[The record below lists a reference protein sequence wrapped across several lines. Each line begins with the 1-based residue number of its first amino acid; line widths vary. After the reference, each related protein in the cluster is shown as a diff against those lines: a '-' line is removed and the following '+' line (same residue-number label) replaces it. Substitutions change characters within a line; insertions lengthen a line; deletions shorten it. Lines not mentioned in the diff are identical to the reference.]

1 MEMIVQTSHDS
12 CLPFK
17 KRRIVEVL
25 MDEAN
30 VKESEAFKIARSI
43 ERKMKSF
50 DEEVISSAAIREEVN
65 SQLRKR
71 GMLDEARKHER
82 VGIPVAE
89 IKKTIG
95 SHNTDNA
102 NVGRNPEA
110 VHKYVADA
118 ALKQY
123 ALGCLPTDLA
133 RAHEKGDLH
142 CHDLEFFPA
151 RPLNCLQQDL
161 RQFIKYGLKV
171 DGNGEHTSAA
181 GPANNI
187 ETLVN
192 HAGQVLMASQVFMS
206 GGQSLPLMNVFMAP
220 YVQGLDYERIK
231 QAMQMLI
238 FNLNM
243 SYVSRGGQSLTYEAP
258 LIIRDKNNTIRIVP
272 IGEFVEKWDYKNCE
286 TLSLNRKTGQYEWQT
301 ITNAVKHKTASP
313 LIKTTI
319 NDGRSVI
326 TTSDHSLFNFNER
339 AEIVEVKPNE
349 KLETI
354 LTAKQIPLWAEKPDN
369 IQITEDEAF
378 LIGICIGDGSLA
390 DNNGNPDSIM
400 RIFLNKNETQTQKA
414 IKEIVDTNSQWRQIK
429 DSNAVKLT
437 FAVKNPLL
445 KKIGRG
451 SNNKKIPDELLSG
464 DKETVLS
471 ILDGLICSDGN
482 INRNRIEFNTTSE
495 QLANQ
500 IQFLLLRLGLEY
512 NIKTKDGDSN
522 FKRNYP
528 VFVIQVSAS
537 SSQKLQVLEDKKRP
551 GLSEGISQQ
560 RHDYSIIQ
568 PALNRPKRL
577 PDGGIWEY
585 RGQFTKANRLKY
597 NGLEA
602 NSKHYSSV
610 WNKVKNSL
618 PMVVKEQS
626 LAEREEFVYDISVE
640 ENENFVL
647 ANGIVAHNTV
657 FSSVNLEFGV
667 PEFLQ
672 NETAWGP
679 GGKKAGVYG
688 DYFDESEILR
698 HAFTEVLLEGD
709 SMGKPHLFPNTIY
722 TLRDETFKTE
732 NEEALQQV
740 HELAAKYSTPYFA
753 NTIPD
758 WTGGHSNVMGCFSGD
773 TKIPLFINGEFQFK
787 SFKDISDYCFENHSF
802 KTQGDSIYFELDD
815 LEVYSWNKQIND
827 SSKIERKNVSKV
839 IINPPSDLVEIKTT
853 RGISFKV
860 TRDHPLF
867 KVSMSKPTPAEDL
880 QIGDRIYVSRA
891 NLVDYHEPG
900 DNLSKFFGFLM
911 GDGNVNYNKI
921 QFKLKK
927 TDKVKYL
934 VSILDDL
941 SINYTCYQKE
951 DGFYI
956 IRCENEW
963 DISKQIPN
971 QIYSNS
977 STMLGFIEGLLN
989 SDGYVTTRRSGWTA
1003 KSGSTVIEYISTN
1016 KEFAECFSL
1025 ISNLLGLAPTIK
1037 EVSPSNSNWK
1047 KKYVVRIFG
1056 KNAETLLQNI
1066 TLREGFDYQEVSNK
1080 SERISDIGIVSVKE
1094 INLIKNNSAVYD
1106 FEVEEHHTFLAG
1118 DYLLVSGNCRTRLNN
1133 NWGNSWDEATLRTGN
1148 LAYITLNLPRMVYK
1162 GGNFYENL
1170 EETLGLAERLLL
1182 IRREHALKCMGEFNL
1197 LAFLTQL
1204 AGDEPYYRI
1213 ENSTLSFGFVGMH
1226 ETLLAMGIEGGI
1238 TSREGQKTAIGI
1250 LRYINS
1256 YKDELV
1262 DETDYRWTVLQTPAE
1277 STAHRFAELDRK
1289 AYKDK
1294 AIVNGKEGSGYY
1306 TNSTHVPV
1314 DSKMNLLEKIRI
1326 EEQYHPLTSGGHITN
1341 LFIGEAHPGVE
1352 SLSNLTKRVAKNTD
1366 TGFFTYSSAFSY
1378 CFACNQHMRGLQ
1390 DACSNCGKTDSVE
1403 WYDRITGYIQAVGH
1417 KKDAAGGWNAG
1428 KQNELIDRKRFEI

>member
-568 PALNRPKRL
+568 PALNKPKRL

-602 NSKHYSSV
+602 NSRYYPEV
-610 WNKVKNSL
+610 WSKVKNSL
-618 PMVVKEQS
+618 PMVVKEQK
-626 LAEREEFVYDISVE
+626 EVEHEPFVYDISVQD
-640 ENENFVL
+640 NENFVL

-657 FSSVNLEFGV
+657 FSSVNLEFDV
-667 PEFLQ
+667 PSFLQ
-672 NETAWGP
+672 DETAWGP
-679 GGKKAGVYG
+679 GGKAIGTYA
-688 DYFDESEILR
+688 DYQDETEILR
-698 HAFTEVLLEGD
+698 HAFTEVLLDGD

-740 HELAAKYSTPYFA
+740 HELAAKYSTPYFVSHLNSYSGENA
-753 NTIPD
+753 NAMGSMSPDTPILLKKDGKMKLEFAGDVFSKEQKKPLEVMTYNKNGVKGWKKIKTIIEKPPAPLIKIRAKNGR
-758 WTGGHSNVMGCFSGD
+758 TIKVTPNH
-773 TKIPLFINGEFQFK
+773 KIPVKREGSYQKIKSEEIRLGDELYEFSLSPIK
-787 SFKDISDYCFENHSF
+787 EVKDDP
-802 KTQGDSIYFELDD
+802 YFEFLGIFLADGYIRRAEATKHKRNSHAIEFHLKKEWK
-815 LEVYSWNKQIND
+815 LEHLIQ
-827 SSKIERKNVSKV
+827 
-839 IINPPSDLVEIKTT
+839 L
-853 RGISFKV
+853 
-860 TRDHPLF
+860 L
-867 KVSMSKPTPAEDL
+867 
-880 QIGDRIYVSRA
+880 
-891 NLVDYHEPG
+891 
-900 DNLSKFFGFLM
+900 DNLSYEYEVRERKDDTWTLYIREKSVRDAF
-911 GDGNVNYNKI
+911 
-921 QFKLKK
+921 
-927 TDKVKYL
+927 VKYYDGKDKIFPL
-934 VSILDDL
+934 EYLESPNELANIIKGL
-941 SINYTCYQKE
+941 SFDATKSGKALMFSCSDEKLA
-951 DGFYI
+951 
-956 IRCENEW
+956 
-963 DISKQIPN
+963 
-971 QIYSNS
+971 
-977 STMLGFIEGLLN
+977 LGFMLAL
-989 SDGYVTTRRSGWTA
+989 D
-1003 KSGSTVIEYISTN
+1003 
-1016 KEFAECFSL
+1016 F
-1025 ISNLLGLAPTIK
+1025 LGIRHAHHVDKRYDWKPNYQIRFMHKPLKAIIK
-1037 EVSPSNSNWK
+1037 E
-1047 KKYVVRIFG
+1047 
-1056 KNAETLLQNI
+1056 
-1066 TLREGFDYQEVSNK
+1066 
-1080 SERISDIGIVSVKE
+1080 ISWEDNDKP
-1094 INLIKNNSAVYD
+1094 VYD
-1106 FEVEEHHTFLAG
+1106 LEIEDNHNYVCGWGNIHIE
-1118 DYLLVSGNCRTRLNN
+1118 NCRTRLNT
-1133 NWGNSWDEATLRTGN
+1133 NWTGDWDKDTLRTGN

-1289 AYKDK
+1289 MFKDK
-1294 AIVNGKEGSGYY
+1294 AITNGENGSSYY

-1314 DSKMNLLEKIRI
+1314 DSGVDILKKIKI
-1326 EEQYHPLTSGGHITN
+1326 EEQYHSLTSGGHITN
-1341 LFIGEAHPGVE
+1341 LFTGEAYPGVE
-1352 SLSNLTKRVAKNTD
+1352 ALSKLTKRVAQKTE